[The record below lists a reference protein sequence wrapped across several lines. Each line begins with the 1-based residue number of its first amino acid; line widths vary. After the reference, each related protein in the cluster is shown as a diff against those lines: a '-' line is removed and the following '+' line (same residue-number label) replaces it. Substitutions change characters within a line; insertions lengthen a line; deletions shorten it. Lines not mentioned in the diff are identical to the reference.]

1 MAKFVKL
8 PVKFSLIDYDELRQ
22 REEEEERLKELG
34 LNPEPHIIDP
44 DEIKV
49 GDMWFNV
56 DHIVRFNE
64 TDDGNMMLVCSDD
77 FSMMVYITKE
87 EFLNKIN
94 E

>member
-1 MAKFVKL
+1 MPKFIKL
-8 PVKFSLIDYDELRQ
+8 PVKFSLIDYEELKQ
-22 REEEEERLKELG
+22 RAEEEERLKGLG
-34 LNPEPHIIDP
+34 INPGPHTFDP
-44 DEIKV
+44 DEIEV

-56 DHIVRFNE
+56 DHIIRFNE
-64 TDDGNMMLVCSDD
+64 TNDGNMTVVCSDD

>member
-8 PVKFSLIDYDELRQ
+8 PVKFSLIDYDELKQ

-34 LNPEPHIIDP
+34 IKPSPRTLDP
-44 DEIKV
+44 DEIEI

-64 TDDGNMMLVCSDD
+64 TDEGNMMVVCSDD